1 MHSLQ
6 GNIILSSTQ
15 KPVCNGKVTIRRKA
29 IWGQTERARCGE
41 AQQSLRR
48 GWKGR
53 RAACAEPQEQKFQ
66 QSCSAPRSAQPRWGL
81 CSGLA
86 GAHLLVC
93 CAHLGWLCVSRCEC
107 FPLHLDHG
115 MVAVSSLPH
124 HSCCCEMEERD
135 PQNVYKIFNSLWS
148 PKGQCKWEDLMPGK
162 SKALRLVPG
171 TGQGNES
178 IRHWLA
184 ARGVQQ
190 APRIW
195 HTAH

>member
-1 MHSLQ
+1 MEKSPLGERPFEAKH
-6 GNIILSSTQ
+6 
-15 KPVCNGKVTIRRKA
+15 
-29 IWGQTERARCGE
+29 ERARCGE

-93 CAHLGWLCVSRCEC
+93 CVHLGWLCVSRCEC

-115 MVAVSSLPH
+115 MVAVSSMPH
-124 HSCCCEMEERD
+124 HPCCSEMEERD
-135 PQNVYKIFNSLWS
+135 PQKVYKIFNSLWS
-148 PKGQCKWEDLMPGK
+148 PKASVNEKISYAWKEQSIKASARHRTGKWK
-162 SKALRLVPG
+162 
-171 TGQGNES
+171 
-178 IRHWLA
+178 H
-184 ARGVQQ
+184 
-190 APRIW
+190 
-195 HTAH
+195 